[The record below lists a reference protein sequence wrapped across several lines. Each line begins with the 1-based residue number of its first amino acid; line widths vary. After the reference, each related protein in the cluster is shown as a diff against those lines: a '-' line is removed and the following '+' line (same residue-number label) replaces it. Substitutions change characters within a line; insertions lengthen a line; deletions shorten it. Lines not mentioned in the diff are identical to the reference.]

1 MAGATAAILPFPSRQ
16 PYADRAPAAVN
27 DDAPALSVSKM
38 RRAFLN
44 DVAAKSAENSEAAMG
59 ERYFHSVQYSAEEL
73 KTFEGRGQ
81 PAVVFNRV
89 KRKVNTVVGILE
101 KLPMGPKAD
110 PRTPSRAA
118 DDGATIATQALLY
131 AMGWD
136 WPMLALQVA
145 RRCTIRGIAG
155 AEMVMST
162 GPDGEPD
169 VSWDEVDQRDFF
181 YDARSSKADFS
192 DARRMGTTRWTDVDE
207 AVSKWP
213 DFEDEIR
220 GYIENGPL
228 SDYERGDERGQ
239 IAWISK
245 PDQRVRIV
253 DQWFRI
259 GETWHYCIYCGQTAL
274 EWGESPY
281 RDERGRSTH
290 KFEMFSYEVDQDGD
304 RYGIYR
310 DLKGPQDEINH
321 RRSKAL
327 HQLHSRR
334 VIAEEGA
341 VDDVEVA
348 RREYA
353 RVDGWVVKNPGKE
366 IATEDAQAK
375 AVVDGNL
382 AMLQEAKAEID
393 TFGPNPGLVGTD
405 IPADSGYAIQ
415 LLQAAGIAEMG
426 TYIVEF
432 RKWRLRCYRKTWN
445 TIQQV
450 WKAPRWVKVTDN
462 EELGQFIQ
470 INGWERDEFG
480 KPVALNTLSSLDMD
494 IMIDDGP
501 AADLAM
507 RSTLDTVLSL
517 GTKGLQIP
525 PKAMTQIVLELSPLP
540 SNIKQ
545 KILKAI
551 EDAEQPN
558 AMDQQAIMLKFEQV
572 QAEIAKIVAAT
583 QKDNALAG
591 KAVVETQL
599 LMQGEQPGGQIDTP
613 ADLAKARL
621 DMAKAAEIEQKV
633 VTGANVRPEP
643 QQAAPPPEPGLF
655 EVNMA
660 RAGEHAA
667 GAEAK
672 RMQALETL
680 MKARTIAEAPQG
692 MLTAPPPRQPAS
704 KPAA

>member
-16 PYADRAPAAVN
+16 PIASTAPADAGDV
-27 DDAPALSVSKM
+27 APALSVSKL
-38 RRAFLN
+38 RKNFVN
-44 DVAAKSAENSEAAMG
+44 DVAAKHAENSESAMG
-59 ERYFHSVQYSAEEL
+59 ERYFHSVQYSADEL
-73 KTFEGRGQ
+73 KTYEGRGQ
-81 PAVVFNRV
+81 PPVVFNRI
-89 KRKVNTVVGILE
+89 KRKVNTIVGILE
-101 KLPMGPKAD
+101 KLPMGPKASA
-110 PRTPSRAA
+110 RSPSRAA

-131 AMGWD
+131 AMGWN
-136 WPMLALQVA
+136 WPTLALQVA

-155 AEMVMST
+155 AEMVMSM
-162 GPDGEPD
+162 GADGEPEVD
-169 VSWDEVDQRDFF
+169 WDEVDQRDFF
-181 YDARSSKADFS
+181 YDARSSKADFT
-192 DARRMGTTRWTDVDE
+192 DAKRMGTTRWTDVEE

-213 DFEDEIR
+213 DYEEEIR
-220 GYIENGPL
+220 GYVENGPL

-253 DQWFRI
+253 DQWYQI
-259 GETWHYCIYCGQTAL
+259 GETWHYCIYCGNTPL

-341 VDDVEVA
+341 VDDVEIA

-366 IATEDAQAK
+366 IVAEDAQAK

-393 TFGPNPGLVGTD
+393 TYGPNPGLVGTD

-462 EELGQFIQ
+462 EELGEFIQ
-470 INGWERDEFG
+470 VNGWETDEFG
-480 KPVALNTLSSLDMD
+480 KPVALNTLSALDMD
-494 IMIDDGP
+494 IMIEDGP
-501 AADLAM
+501 SQELAR
-507 RSTLDTVLSL
+507 RSALDTFASL
-517 GTKGLQIP
+517 GAKGVNMP
-525 PKAMTQIVLELSPLP
+525 PKTYSRFMVELSDLP
-540 SNIKQ
+540 SPMKQ
-545 KILKAI
+545 KIIKSM
-551 EDAEQPN
+551 EEEMQPTP
-558 AMDQQAIMLKFEQV
+558 MDQQAIMMKFEQV

-599 LMQGEQPGGQIDTP
+599 LMQGDPAGQQIDTP

-633 VTGANVRPEP
+633 VTGANIRPEP

-655 EVNMA
+655 DVNMA
-660 RAGEHAA
+660 RADEHAA

-680 MKARTIAEAPQG
+680 MKARTIAEAPSG
-692 MLTAPPPRQPAS
+692 MLSRPAPAKATAA
-704 KPAA
+704 

>member
-1 MAGATAAILPFPSRQ
+1 MQGASAAILPFPSRQ
-16 PYADRAPAAVN
+16 QTGYAPAAVN
-27 DDAPALSVSKM
+27 DDGPALSVSKL
-38 RRAFLN
+38 RRSFLN

-59 ERYFHSVQYSAEEL
+59 ERYFHTVQFSADEL
-73 KTFEGRGQ
+73 KTFESRGQ
-81 PAVVFNRV
+81 PPIVYNRI

-110 PRTPSRAA
+110 PRTPNRAA

-136 WPMLALQVA
+136 WTMLSLQVA

-155 AEMVMST
+155 AEIVLTM

-169 VSWDEVDQRDFF
+169 VAWDEVDQRDFF

-192 DARRMGTTRWTDVDE
+192 DARRMGTTRWTDVEE
-207 AVSKWP
+207 AVAKWP
-213 DFEDEIR
+213 DFEEEIR
-220 GYIENGPL
+220 GYVENGPL

-253 DQWFRI
+253 DQWYRK
-259 GETWHYCIYCGQTAL
+259 GDVWHYCIYCGNTAL
-274 EWGESPY
+274 EWGESPF

-334 VIAEEGA
+334 VIAEDGA
-341 VDDVEVA
+341 VDDVEIA

-366 IATEDAQAK
+366 IITEDAQAK

-382 AMLQEAKAEID
+382 QMLQEAKAEID
-393 TFGPNPGLVGTD
+393 TYGPNPGLVGTD

-426 TYIVEF
+426 TFIVEF

-450 WKAPRWVKVTDN
+450 WTAPRWIKVTDN

-470 INGWERDEFG
+470 LNGWQKDEFG
-480 KPVALNTLSSLDMD
+480 RPIALNQLSALDMD

-501 AADLAM
+501 SSDLAM
-507 RSTLDTVLSL
+507 RSTLDTVLAL
-517 GTKGLQIP
+517 GAKGLQIP
-525 PKAMTQIVLELSPLP
+525 PKAMTQIILELSPLP

-551 EDAEQPN
+551 EEAEKPS
-558 AMDQQAIMLKFEQV
+558 AMDQQAIMMKFQQV
-572 QAEIAKIVAAT
+572 EAQINELLAKT
-583 QKDNALAG
+583 QKTNAEASKLI
-591 KAVVETQL
+591 VETQQ
-599 LMQGEQPGGQIDTP
+599 LMQGENPDLQVDTP

-621 DMAKAAEIEQKV
+621 DLAKAAEIEQKV
-633 VTGANVRPEP
+633 MTGANLP
-643 QQAAPPPEPGLF
+643 QPAPATPPEPGLF
-655 EVNMA
+655 EMNMA
-660 RAGEHAA
+660 RAQEHAA

-672 RMQALETL
+672 RMSAVESL
-680 MKARTIAEAPQG
+680 MRARTIAEAPSG
-692 MLTAPPPRQPAS
+692 MLQRPAPARSTAA
-704 KPAA
+704 

>member
-1 MAGATAAILPFPSRQ
+1 MAGASAAILSFLPRQ
-16 PYADRAPAAVN
+16 PIAYQAPAAVN
-27 DDAPALSVSKM
+27 DDGPALSVSKL
-38 RRAFLN
+38 RRTFLN
-44 DVAAKSAENSEAAMG
+44 DVSAKSAENSEAAMG
-59 ERYFHSVQYSAEEL
+59 ERYFHAVQFSADEL
-73 KTFEGRGQ
+73 KTFEARGQ
-81 PAVVFNRV
+81 PPIVYNRI

-110 PRTPSRAA
+110 PRTPNRAA

-136 WPMLALQVA
+136 WTMLSLQCA

-155 AEMVMST
+155 AEIVLTM

-169 VSWDEVDQRDFF
+169 VAWDEVDQRDFF

-192 DARRMGTTRWTDVDE
+192 DARRMGTTRWTDVEE
-207 AVSKWP
+207 AVAKWP
-213 DFEDEIR
+213 EFEDEIR
-220 GYIENGPL
+220 GYVENGPL

-253 DQWFRI
+253 DQWFRR
-259 GETWHYCIYCGQTAL
+259 GDTWHYCIYCGNTAL
-274 EWGESPY
+274 EWGESPF

-366 IATEDAQAK
+366 IVTEDAQAK

-382 AMLQEAKAEID
+382 QMLQEAKAEID
-393 TFGPNPGLVGTD
+393 TYGPNPGLVGTD

-426 TYIVEF
+426 TFIVEF

-450 WKAPRWVKVTDN
+450 WTAPRWIKVTDN

-470 INGWERDEFG
+470 LNGWQKDEFG
-480 KPVALNTLSSLDMD
+480 RPVALNQLSALDMD
-494 IMIDDGP
+494 IGIDEGP
-501 AADLAM
+501 SADLAM
-507 RSTLDTVLSL
+507 RSTLDTVLAL
-517 GTKGLQIP
+517 GAKGLQIP
-525 PKAMTQIVLELSPLP
+525 PKAMTQIILELSPLP

-551 EDAEQPN
+551 EEAEKPSP
-558 AMDQQAIMLKFEQV
+558 MDQQAIMMKFQQV
-572 QAEIAKIVAAT
+572 EAQINELLAKT
-583 QKDNALAG
+583 QKTNAEASKIL
-591 KAVVETQL
+591 VETQA
-599 LMQGEQPGGQIDTP
+599 LMQGENPTAQIDTP
-613 ADLAKARL
+613 ADLAAARL
-621 DMAKAAEIEQKV
+621 DLAKAAEIEQKV
-633 VTGANVRPEP
+633 MTGANLP
-643 QQAAPPPEPGLF
+643 QQAPPQPPEPGLF
-655 EVNMA
+655 AVNIA
-660 RAGEHAA
+660 RAQEHEA
-667 GAEAK
+667 GAQSK
-672 RMQALETL
+672 RMQALESL
-680 MKARTIAEAPQG
+680 MRARTIAEAPRG
-692 MLTAPPPRQPAS
+692 MLQRPAPA
-704 KPAA
+704 KPVAA

>member
-16 PYADRAPAAVN
+16 PEYGAPAAVN
-27 DDAPALSVSKM
+27 DDDGPALSVSKL
-38 RRAFLN
+38 RRQFLN
-44 DVAAKSAENSEAAMG
+44 DVAAKSAENSESAMG
-59 ERYFHSVQYSAEEL
+59 ERYFHAVQYSADEL
-73 KTFEGRGQ
+73 KTFESRGQ
-81 PAVVFNRV
+81 PPIVFNRI

-101 KLPMGPKAD
+101 KLPMGPKAEA
-110 PRTPSRAA
+110 RTPSRAA

-136 WPMLALQVA
+136 WTSLSLQVA
-145 RRCTIRGIAG
+145 RRCTVRGIAG
-155 AEMVMST
+155 AELVMT
-162 GPDGEPD
+162 IGADGEPD
-169 VSWDEVDQRDFF
+169 VAWDEVDQRDFF

-192 DARRMGTTRWTDVDE
+192 DTRRMGTTRWVDVEE
-207 AVSKWP
+207 AVSRFP
-213 DFEDEIR
+213 EYEEEIR

-253 DQWFRI
+253 DQWFCR
-259 GETWHYCIYCGQTAL
+259 GDTWHYCIYIGQTAV
-274 EWGESPY
+274 EWGESPH

-304 RYGIYR
+304 RYGIFR

-334 VIAEEGA
+334 VIAEDGA

-353 RVDGWVVKNPGKE
+353 RVDGWVVKNKGYE
-366 IATEDAQAK
+366 IVPEDAQAK

-382 AMLQEAKAEID
+382 QMLQEAKAEID

-426 TYIVEF
+426 TFIVEF

-470 INGWERDEFG
+470 INGWERDEYG
-480 KPVALNTLSSLDMD
+480 RPVALNQLSALDMD
-494 IMIDDGP
+494 IGIDEGP

-507 RSTLDTVLSL
+507 RSTLDTVLAL

-551 EDAEQPN
+551 EDAEKPN
-558 AMDQQAIMLKFEQV
+558 AMDQQAIMMKFEQV
-572 QAEIAKIVAAT
+572 SAQINELLAKTQKTNAEAGKIV
-583 QKDNALAG
+583 L
-591 KAVVETQL
+591 ETQQ
-599 LMQGEQPGGQIDTP
+599 LMAGQNPDLQVDTP

-633 VTGANVRPEP
+633 MVGTNLP
-643 QQAAPPPEPGLF
+643 QPPAATPPEPGLF

-660 RAGEHAA
+660 RAGEHDA
-667 GAEAK
+667 GAAAK
-672 RMQALETL
+672 RMQALESL
-680 MKARTIAEAPQG
+680 MRARTIAEAPAG
-692 MLTAPPPRQPAS
+692 MLQRPAPAR
-704 KPAA
+704 PAAA

>member
-16 PYADRAPAAVN
+16 PPAYQAPA
-27 DDAPALSVSKM
+27 DDGPALSVAKL
-38 RRAFLN
+38 RKTFVN
-44 DVAAKSAENSEAAMG
+44 DVAAKYAENSEAAMG
-59 ERYFHSVQYSAEEL
+59 ERYFHSVQYTSDEL
-73 KTFEGRGQ
+73 KTYDSRGQ
-81 PAVVFNRV
+81 PPIVYNRI

-136 WPMLALQVA
+136 WSMLSLQVA

-155 AEMVMST
+155 AEIVLTM

-169 VSWDEVDQRDFF
+169 VAWDEVDQRDFF

-192 DARRMGTTRWTDVDE
+192 DARRMGTTRWTDVEE
-207 AVSKWP
+207 AVAKWP
-213 DFEDEIR
+213 DYEDEIR
-220 GYIENGPL
+220 GYVENGPL

-259 GETWHYCIYCGQTAL
+259 GETWHYCIYCGNTAL
-274 EWGESPY
+274 EWGESPF

-341 VDDVEVA
+341 VDDVEIA

-366 IATEDAQAK
+366 IITEDAQAK

-382 AMLQEAKAEID
+382 QMLQEAKAEID

-426 TYIVEF
+426 TFIVEF

-450 WKAPRWVKVTDN
+450 WKAPRWIKVTDN

-470 INGWERDEFG
+470 LNGWQRDEHG
-480 KPVALNTLSSLDMD
+480 RPVALNQLSALDMD
-494 IMIDDGP
+494 IMVDDGP
-501 AADLAM
+501 SADLAM
-507 RSTLDTVLSL
+507 RSTLDTVLAL
-517 GTKGLQIP
+517 GAKGLQIP
-525 PKAMTQIVLELSPLP
+525 PKAMTKIVLELSPLP

-545 KILKAI
+545 KIIKAM
-551 EDAEQPN
+551 EEEMQPSP
-558 AMDQQAIMLKFEQV
+558 MDQQAIMLKLEEV
-572 QAEIAKIVAAT
+572 NAKIAEVVART
-583 QKDNALAG
+583 QKLNADAG
-591 KAVVETQL
+591 KTVVETQM
-599 LMQGEQPGGQIDTP
+599 LMAGDGGGQQVDTP

-633 VTGANVRPEP
+633 LTGANLP
-643 QQAAPPPEPGLF
+643 QPAPSPPPEPGLF

-660 RAGEHAA
+660 LADEHVA

-672 RMQALETL
+672 RAQALETL
-680 MKARTIAEAPQG
+680 MKARTIAEAPRG
-692 MLTAPPPRQPAS
+692 MLTAPPPRQPVGS
-704 KPAA
+704 SAA